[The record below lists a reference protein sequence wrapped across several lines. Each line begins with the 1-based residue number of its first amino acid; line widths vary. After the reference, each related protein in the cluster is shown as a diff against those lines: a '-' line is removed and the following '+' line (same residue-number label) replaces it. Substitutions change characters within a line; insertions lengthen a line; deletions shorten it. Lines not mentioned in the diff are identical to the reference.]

1 MTRVMQLHRVWDPIL
16 PIAPWS
22 LTIYPVKFHSSLA
35 ISVSNFLFA
44 HAGIPLILY
53 EINMKHYKD
62 ISNIMCINRY
72 VYNTIIGCIQK
83 YHNIISTMHRNIRD
97 VMATL
102 RLLRVPARCT
112 QYKQHYNNFALFS
125 STPVVTAHE
134 AKGPCASTRLKLWQ
148 KCGPPVSLGNLRIE
162 AEA

>member
-1 MTRVMQLHRVWDPIL
+1 MHI
-16 PIAPWS
+16 I
-22 LTIYPVKFHSSLA
+22 
-35 ISVSNFLFA
+35 
-44 HAGIPLILY
+44 
-53 EINMKHYKD
+53 
-62 ISNIMCINRY
+62 RY

-83 YHNIISTMHRNIRD
+83 YHNINSILHRNIRD

-125 STPVVTAHE
+125 RPPVVTAHE

-148 KCGPPVSLGNLRIE
+148 KCGPPVSLGNLCIE
-162 AEA
+162 AET